1 MLWNLIFRFN
11 VTMIAEDKTLGG
23 VSEMA
28 RGARW
33 RERERESGRGR
44 EGEGEIERGRLVA
57 RDMER
62 GGRNAKNAA

>member
-1 MLWNLIFRFN
+1 
-11 VTMIAEDKTLGG
+11 
-23 VSEMA
+23 MA
-28 RGARW
+28 

>member
-33 RERERESGRGR
+33 RERERERV
-44 EGEGEIERGRLVA
+44 GEGGRV
-57 RDMER
+57 RE
-62 GGRNAKNAA
+62 K

>member
-33 RERERESGRGR
+33 RERESGRGR

-57 RDMER
+57 RDTER

>member
-33 RERERESGRGR
+33 RERERV
-44 EGEGEIERGRLVA
+44 GEGGRV
-57 RDMER
+57 RE
-62 GGRNAKNAA
+62 K